1 MSAMLSAMEKRT
13 YRLPSGVIEVVRVG
27 VDGLALNLVGPA
39 TVVTQTTGGGVDI
52 SLGHEDR
59 LAIVERLDRS

>member
-1 MSAMLSAMEKRT
+1 MSAMMTTREKVT
-13 YRLPSGVIEVVRVG
+13 YRLPSGVVEMVGVG

-59 LAIVERLDRS
+59 LAIVERLDRG